1 MLTPILAT
9 EDPYRTAAI
18 SPAPA
23 GWLLEFETPPDSGDR
38 LACVSLAGSK
48 VLLGTSEPQFLAAD
62 ARPFRGAGV
71 EFHIDV
77 PSGVIDA
84 IHLINKASK
93 GRNGG
98 QELAGHASL
107 STHPA
112 LCPGPQR
119 RQGPRHGPDLTVG

>member
-1 MLTPILAT
+1 M
-9 EDPYRTAAI
+9 
-18 SPAPA
+18 
-23 GWLLEFETPPDSGDR
+23 
-38 LACVSLAGSK
+38 
-48 VLLGTSEPQFLAAD
+48 VLLSVRAGLRAKEVAFLNWSMVTD
-62 ARPFRGAGV
+62 AEGQ
-71 EFHIDV
+71 
-77 PSGVIDA
+77 VIDA